1 MTCSL
6 FCPVHPSF
14 QPIYYCSLE
23 NIYYCGLENIY
34 YCGLEIFASCVPR
47 MFFVPPDFAKILEAR
62 MNILTKC
69 SFKMFSVAGDFAGT
83 CEGAMNI
90 SMRSSLKTFTG
101 SVKMFLQW
109 LAVLMFVQVFF
120 CNWHCISQEGHRDE
134 GVHIYQINQ
143 KLLQYFQG
151 KVGANIFQ
159 SRNWWGFNAK
169 GFLPW
174 QVTST
179 HLWGLT
185 GTWLGLTHMT
195 EQITQATHAWKCAI
209 QMHPKLW

>member
-23 NIYYCGLENIY
+23 NIYYCGLEN
-34 YCGLEIFASCVPR
+34 FASCMPR
-47 MFFVPPDFAKILEAR
+47 MFSVPPDFAKILEAR

-134 GVHIYQINQ
+134 GVQINQ

-159 SRNWWGFNAK
+159 SRSWLEFNAMGGWVK
-169 GFLPW
+169 KVFQPAKW
-174 QVTST
+174 QVLISGV
-179 HLWGLT
+179 W
-185 GTWLGLTHMT
+185 
-195 EQITQATHAWKCAI
+195 QQ
-209 QMHPKLW
+209 PD